1 MPRKQ
6 QRKYALTFASV
17 LALSGCCLLVGC
29 KDPAAEA
36 KATEQAVATAIAENN
51 LDWQHRQ
58 TLAVEKATAEATAK
72 ALEQSNITS
81 GDARRDGFDAGQL
94 AGRAAATAELQ
105 TKIELVRS
113 QSYESG
119 KVAGEALAA
128 AANFERGLI
137 AGEEKGR
144 LVGRDEARE
153 ANEAAIDLAVERAT
167 ASVEKVAF
175 REGEEA
181 GRREAKLTEIGQSSI
196 PMILAAVAML
206 VVIFFALSKR
216 DGRSAA
222 GVDMRSR
229 ELMATVIAQKA
240 ADQERDERQ
249 QKALLEFV
257 TRALPAPRELD
268 T

>member
-1 MPRKQ
+1 M
-6 QRKYALTFASV
+6 
-17 LALSGCCLLVGC
+17 
-29 KDPAAEA
+29 
-36 KATEQAVATAIAENN
+36 
-51 LDWQHRQ
+51 
-58 TLAVEKATAEATAK
+58 
-72 ALEQSNITS
+72 
-81 GDARRDGFDAGQL
+81 
-94 AGRAAATAELQ
+94 
-105 TKIELVRS
+105 
-113 QSYESG
+113 
-119 KVAGEALAA
+119 AGEALAA

-181 GRREAKLTEIGQSSI
+181 GRREAKLTAIGQSSI